1 MSVFKTQ
8 FSRALRVIP
17 SDNANI
23 PFPASIEIGTNTSVT
38 ASYLVDSTATFVTN
52 HVATGDIVY
61 NLTDGTAATVLVVV
75 NETTLLLNS
84 DIFQATSKNYNLFQ
98 ASSQTTIGN
107 QGCNLYV
114 GGAGNITVV
123 TIGQDVITFNAV
135 IVGSVLPIQI
145 IKLLSTGTT
154 ATLVNALW

>member
-1 MSVFKTQ
+1 MINK
-8 FSRALRVIP
+8 RK
-17 SDNANI
+17 NI
-23 PFPASIEIGTNTSVT
+23 IKIAIDSPAAAGAGT
-38 ASYLVDSTATFVTN
+38 
-52 HVATGDIVY
+52 VAKAI
-61 NLTDGTAATVLVVV
+61 
-75 NETTLLLNS
+75 
-84 DIFQATSKNYNLFQ
+84 SKNYNLFQ